1 MRDLDTDPIGPKSLL
16 PGIWMALGTISWDS
30 TRVICNELFDISH
43 QDHSRKASS
52 LPLTLYVVELCYE
65 QRRLLGFESAGI
77 SSHLYSAMARVE
89 LICNYYSVEEQDAIY
104 RKLASRKNNR
114 STH

>member
-1 MRDLDTDPIGPKSLL
+1 MRDLDTDPIGPKPLT
-16 PGIWMALGTISWDS
+16 PGIWIALGTISWDS
-30 TRVICNELFDISH
+30 SRAICQELFDIPH

-89 LICNYYSVEEQDAIY
+89 LIANYYTIEEQDAIY

-114 STH
+114 STA